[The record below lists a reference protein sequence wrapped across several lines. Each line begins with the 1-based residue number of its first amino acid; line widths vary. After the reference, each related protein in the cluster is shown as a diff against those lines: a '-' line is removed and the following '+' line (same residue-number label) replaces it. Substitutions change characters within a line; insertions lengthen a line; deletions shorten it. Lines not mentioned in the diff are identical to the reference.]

1 MTLEFLKLL
10 AFSSLLS
17 INFSGHSCVVANET
31 NRLSAFKEN
40 SEESV
45 PSVTEVNGSWRLT
58 APDWSKIT
66 WSNLPPVSTSGSIS
80 FPPTIVNKI
89 GYDPSRSWLAGQNLE
104 EIIKLGD
111 IEDAFEIGDLS
122 LKNIS
127 TLVPIEKKL
136 TLSAFGLMKW
146 QTVESLVKAIPSLG
160 DLNVTQVKPIQ
171 DLFTLVGINDNGSL
185 AQIVQSNPKA
195 ANLSLDKLDLSQYF
209 IDSIPM
215 LTSTKIDKFKDW
227 RRSTIGEVPG
237 LNQIPFDKMPQ
248 PISDGNGVIG
258 VASLVLGEAE
268 HGDPMV
274 GSGQFISGR
283 VNSND
288 VTVSV
293 PCNVDAVCSYLE
305 LGDLAGSSGALYGK
319 RWVSGSSQKV
329 KGGFGILANV
339 NGGLEPTGRLVYGS
353 AFKVVLTGVN
363 ESTGTADFGLF
374 FRLCTHI
381 PFSGKTCTPYFIG
394 PVPWIPVKEKDLVI
408 VGTGQ

>member
-1 MTLEFLKLL
+1 MFKLL
-10 AFSSLLS
+10 TISISTIFISLILKSPTIAHQTTPVPTVTYSSDKYIL
-17 INFSGHSCVVANET
+17 
-31 NRLSAFKEN
+31 K
-40 SEESV
+40 
-45 PSVTEVNGSWRLT
+45 
-58 APDWSKIT
+58 APNWSQIT
-66 WSNLPPVSTSGSIS
+66 WGNLPAIQESGYFNI
-80 FPPTIVNKI
+80 PQTLVPKI
-89 GYDPSRSWLAGQNLE
+89 GYDPSRSWIAGQKVDS
-104 EIIKLGD
+104 IVMLGD
-111 IEDAFEIGDLS
+111 VDNAFKLSSLS
-122 LKNIS
+122 LKDIS
-127 TLVPIEKKL
+127 AIVPISDKL
-136 TLSAFGLMKW
+136 KLSDFGLIKW
-146 QTVESLVKAIPSLG
+146 QTVESLLDAIPSLG

-171 DLFTLVGINDNGSL
+171 DLFTIVGINDNGSL
-185 AQIVQSNPKA
+185 AQIVQSNSTA
-195 ANLSLDKLDLSQYF
+195 ANLSLDKLDLSQYS
-209 IDSIPM
+209 IDSIPK
-215 LTSTKIDKFKDW
+215 LQSTEIDKFKDW
-227 RRSTIGEVPG
+227 QRSTIDQVPG

-258 VASLVLGEAE
+258 VASLVFGEAE

-339 NGGLEPTGRLVYGS
+339 NGGLEPTGRLVYGN

-374 FRLCTHI
+374 FRICARI
-381 PFSGKTCTPYFIG
+381 PFGGKTCTPYFIG
-394 PVPWIPVKEKDLVI
+394 PVPWISVRENDLAI